1 MWLLRTREE
10 EHRIHKCF
18 SRGPTLSRQFSRTAP
33 GTWWLEEVSGLLSRE
48 AACLLRTVHDE
59 ASMVRLL
66 SGRTKKLDSNRF
78 TGRLGMCSRHTDEQ
92 KAIVPKVVRC
102 NTCGEDVSATLF
114 DTSWLQGLVQNDRL
128 SEAKCLRCQKGADPD
143 SADLMFTCT
152 LCQKDKKMKMFGPVM
167 QRQILLK
174 KGNTLR
180 CDECQRPPC
189 SQCKLRPEVLG
200 VIEEWSPRFQSSASV
215 PDVPQ
220 SLAT

>member
-1 MWLLRTREE
+1 
-10 EHRIHKCF
+10 
-18 SRGPTLSRQFSRTAP
+18 
-33 GTWWLEEVSGLLSRE
+33 
-48 AACLLRTVHDE
+48 
-59 ASMVRLL
+59 
-66 SGRTKKLDSNRF
+66 
-78 TGRLGMCSRHTDEQ
+78 MCSRHTDEQ

-174 KGNTLR
+174 KGHTLR

-220 SLAT
+220 SLATKASCKHSLATTLREGLPV